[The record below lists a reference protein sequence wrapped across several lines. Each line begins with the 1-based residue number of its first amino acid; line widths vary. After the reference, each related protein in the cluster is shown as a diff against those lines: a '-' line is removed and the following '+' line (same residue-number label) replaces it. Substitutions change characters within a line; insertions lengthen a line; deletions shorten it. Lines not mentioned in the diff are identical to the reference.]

1 MKIPLYHVDAF
12 SSQVFGGN
20 PAAVCPLPQ
29 WIDETLLQAIASENN
44 LSETAFLVR
53 LPDGYEIRWFT
64 PTVEVDL
71 CGHATLASGFVV
83 LNMLEPASHTVQF
96 HSKSGPLRVSRSDTL
111 FSLDF
116 PSLPPKP
123 CAVPDLLTKALGK
136 PPDKILGSRD
146 YLAIYLTEEDIRCL
160 KPDMSLLQQIDR
172 LGVIVTAPGSDADFV
187 SRFFAP
193 GSGIPEDPVTGSA
206 HCTLIPYWS
215 NRLGK
220 THLHA
225 YQVSARGGELFCED
239 QGERVRISG
248 QAVLYSEG
256 TLYL

>member
-12 SSQVFGGN
+12 SSRVFRGN
-20 PAAVCPLPQ
+20 PAAVCPLPH
-29 WIDETLLQAIASENN
+29 WIDETLLQAIAAENN

-64 PTVEVDL
+64 PVVEVDL

-83 LNMLEPASHTVQF
+83 LSMIEPTSQAVQF
-96 HSKSGPLRVSRSDTL
+96 QSKSGPLKVSRSDAL

-116 PSLPPKP
+116 PSRPPEP
-123 CAVPDLLTKALGK
+123 CAVPDLLTRALGRV
-136 PPDKILGSRD
+136 PDRILGSRD
-146 YLAIYLTEEDIRCL
+146 YLAIYLTEEDVRSL
-160 KPDMSLLQQIDR
+160 KPDMSLLRQIDR

-193 GSGIPEDPVTGSA
+193 GAGIPEDPVTGSS

-215 NRLGK
+215 TRLGK
-220 THLHA
+220 KNLHA
-225 YQVSARGGELFCED
+225 YQLSVRGGELFCED

-248 QAVLYSEG
+248 HAVLYSEG
-256 TLYL
+256 TLHM